1 LSASTP
7 NQVLAGIRVIDLGQA
22 LAGPFAATMLGDFGA
37 EVIKVERPGAGDP
50 MRRLGPQKNGV
61 PLWWKAAGRNK
72 KSITLDFTAPRGREI
87 LLDLV
92 RQSDVV
98 VENFRPGT
106 LERHGLGWD
115 ELSALNPR
123 LVMLRISGFGQT
135 GPESGRPGFGRV
147 AEAMAGSAQLSG
159 YAEGPPIHVGYSLA
173 DTLAGLMGAYGL
185 VLALLGRDRTGRG
198 ECIDVALFEPLF
210 RLIDWQVTVYE
221 QLGMVPM
228 RAGNH
233 FPELLE
239 GVAAGVGQSADGIW
253 LTYSAATDSVL
264 VRLIALVMG
273 QEAFASSEYATAIER
288 RIHCGQVE
296 AAVEAWIAERDAAD
310 VEAQF
315 AQSHAVIGRVFDMEA
330 IWSNPTY
337 RARDDIVTLPDDDLG
352 EVSMHG
358 VVPKLV
364 ERPGKVQH
372 PGPSLGEHTAE
383 ILKELAGVDDAA
395 LAELKQQGII

>member
-1 LSASTP
+1 MNKQLTG
-7 NQVLAGIRVIDLGQA
+7 QVLEGVRVIDLGQA

-37 EVIKVERPGAGDP
+37 EVIKIERPVTGDP

-72 KSITLDFTAPRGREI
+72 KSITLDFIAPRGREI
-87 LLDLV
+87 LLELV
-92 RQSDVV
+92 RHSDVL

-106 LERHGLGWD
+106 LERHGLGWPQ
-115 ELSALNPR
+115 LSAVNPR
-123 LVMLRISGFGQT
+123 LVMLRVSGFGQT

-147 AEAMAGSAQLSG
+147 AEAMAGAAQISG

-198 ECIDVALFEPLF
+198 ECIDIALFEPLF
-210 RLIDWQVTVYE
+210 RLIDWQVTVFD
-221 QLGMVPM
+221 QLGIVPT

-233 FPELLE
+233 FPQLLE
-239 GVAAGVGQSADGIW
+239 GVAAGVGQSADGVW

-264 VRLIALVMG
+264 VRLIGLVMG
-273 QEAFASSEYATAIER
+273 EEALTRAEYATAVNR
-288 RIHCGQVE
+288 RTHCGEVE
-296 AAVEAWIAERDAAD
+296 AAAETWIAERNAAD
-310 VEAQF
+310 VETEF
-315 AQSHAVIGRVFDMEA
+315 ARSQAVVGRVFDMEA

-337 RARDDIVTLPDDDLG
+337 RAREDIITLPDGDLG

-358 VVPKLV
+358 VVPKLLN
-364 ERPGKVQH
+364 RPGRVEH
-372 PGPSLGEHTAE
+372 PGPGLGEHTAS
-383 ILKELAGVDDAA
+383 ILRALAGIDDRG
-395 LAELKQQGII
+395 LAELRREGIV